1 MKNMRLFVAVAA
13 ARSFRRAGSELG
25 LPSSTVSRRIAELER
40 DVGLRLFNRT
50 TRRVEL
56 TEGGARYFETCRRI
70 VQEAEQAYLELTQ
83 LQARPSG
90 VIRASVPV
98 DFSVIYLSPVLA
110 EFARRHPAIRFDL
123 DLTPRQADLIGDPVD
138 FAIRMGPPKDQSL
151 IARPIARIATALV
164 ASPAYL
170 RGRRRPAQPQDLQDH
185 ACLRMKDAPWHLVD
199 REGNSRV
206 VDVGG
211 AFVANNRGLLYQLAL
226 AGHGVA
232 QAPEIWVEPDVKAGR
247 LIRLMPRWSP
257 PEVQVFAVTTT
268 RLIPAKVRLFL
279 DFLARSLAGTMGRPV
294 RGRPISSEP
303 GV

>member
-90 VIRASVPV
+90 VIRASVPL

-151 IARPIARIATALV
+151 IAP
-164 ASPAYL
+164 
-170 RGRRRPAQPQDLQDH
+170 
-185 ACLRMKDAPWHLVD
+185 
-199 REGNSRV
+199 
-206 VDVGG
+206 
-211 AFVANNRGLLYQLAL
+211 
-226 AGHGVA
+226 
-232 QAPEIWVEPDVKAGR
+232 
-247 LIRLMPRWSP
+247 
-257 PEVQVFAVTTT
+257 
-268 RLIPAKVRLFL
+268 
-279 DFLARSLAGTMGRPV
+279 
-294 RGRPISSEP
+294 
-303 GV
+303 